1 MNEIASRYGLALY
14 SLALEENKISSLQEE
29 NKELL
34 AILKDNN
41 DFILLLGSEF
51 LSLKERLD
59 ILEKSLVGIDQNLVS
74 FLAIVIENNRSD
86 YIIDILEAFNS
97 YCNEYKGVKE
107 GYIYSTLKLDQ
118 DTILKISE
126 KLSKIEHKQI
136 ELKNKIDPS
145 LIGGVK
151 VVIGDK
157 VYDGSI
163 KNHLEMMKNDLLK

>member
-29 NKELL
+29 SKELI

-59 ILEKSLVGIDQNLVS
+59 ILEQSLIGVDKDIVS

-86 YIIDILEAFNS
+86 YIIEILEAFNS
-97 YCNEYKGVKE
+97 YCYEYKGVLE

-118 DTILKISE
+118 NTIQKISE

-151 VVIGDK
+151 VIIGDK

>member
-29 NKELL
+29 SKELI

-59 ILEKSLVGIDQNLVS
+59 ILEKSLIGVDKDIVS

-86 YIIDILEAFNS
+86 YIIEILEAFNS
-97 YCNEYKGVKE
+97 YCNEYKGVLE

-118 DTILKISE
+118 NTIQKISE

-151 VVIGDK
+151 VIIGDK